1 MWKCYPKYNLELL
14 ININYMKKNRILF
27 TMCAVAALT
36 ACTDNELSSVTEGSN
51 TGKAAIEL
59 TVAPEVETRG
69 AWYFGDDGGQFKWDE
84 NDMIGLSMVSRD
96 KEETITDS
104 HYTLTN
110 YQFTATTGGTVTA
123 YPSVTGYFTTKN
135 ATVFSGKYVAYYP
148 YDNTYKDPSKTIPVS
163 SPYIQYTSVKQTVP
177 GTYDEPTS
185 QFAGDHSF
193 AYSQPFA
200 MEGGTEAK
208 AEIKLQNLSGSFMLN
223 LDQDLSE
230 KFGMGG
236 SPISYIIATTGD
248 FDLGKEKKTAGEFPV
263 HGDLK
268 SVIVA
273 PGDEAA
279 TYDESQ
285 EALILHM
292 SNGTKGSY
300 DTEGTLTIA
309 KDEAV
314 YMVTLPRPD
323 FFSEGYRF
331 YLVDATHKA
340 YEIEKD
346 AATLQAAGYTTIYG
360 KVANFRVK
368 NADVTE
374 TKVNNTPVYVAA
386 DYASLAALAN
396 VNEGSKIYVFN
407 NIILEDN
414 LTFEQGV
421 ELIAAKNQGKITVPD
436 GKKLTFT
443 NNSIINTEVEV
454 CGTTTD
460 AGLIADK
467 GLTIGTEGK
476 VTNNT
481 PFVVKTLTQV
491 VVEGEYT
498 NNATFTVEAPAATTS
513 EANRGLK
520 VTGTFNNNNG
530 IVDNYGTVSNV
541 NGEFTNKGDFL
552 DEIGSKLSGTAMK
565 QDGEY
570 ICIVDRQARL
580 LEAINQRPS
589 TTIRLKNCA
598 EGVAGY
604 NNRICYDFLNQD
616 WSKYKFEIIGD
627 NVGVQ
632 NSDPTTYE
640 GVAKIKSLEVERG
653 AKFTQ
658 EDNAQLDITE
668 GLLIKG
674 TTTIKNTC
682 NVGSDVTIIGGEFT
696 ITEAKSNLTE
706 RMTVAGNL
714 TTVAMGTATFNNNV
728 IVRVLGEQGVVN
740 NIGCKFVITDATETG
755 KVPAIVYAKA
765 FSGNG
770 TWANYPT
777 VVENPEKPYNN

>member
-1 MWKCYPKYNLELL
+1 
-14 ININYMKKNRILF
+14 MKKNRILF

-36 ACTDNELSSVTEGSN
+36 ACTDNELSSVSEGSN

-69 AWYFGDDGGQFKWDE
+69 VWELSDKIGKFKWNL
-84 NDMIGLSMVSRD
+84 NDKIGLSMVSRE
-96 KEETITDS
+96 KTETITDS

-110 YQFTATTGGTVTA
+110 YEFTASGETGIQ
-123 YPSVTGYFTTKN
+123 YPSVTGYFTTQN

-163 SPYIQYTSVKQTVP
+163 SPYIQYTSVKQTVL

-208 AEIKLQNLSGSFMLN
+208 GTIKLQNLSGSFMLN

-230 KFGMGG
+230 KFGMGV

-248 FDLGKEKKTAGEFPV
+248 FDLGKEKETAGEFPV

-300 DTEGTLTIA
+300 DTEGALTIA

-331 YLVDATHKA
+331 YLVDAAHKA

-346 AATLQAAGYTTIYG
+346 AATLQAAGYTTICG
-360 KVANFRVK
+360 KVANFVVK

-374 TKVNNTPVYVAA
+374 TKVNGQNVYVAA
-386 DYASLAALAN
+386 DYASLAALKN
-396 VNEGSKIYVFN
+396 VNANSKIYVFN

-414 LTFEQGV
+414 LTFEQSV

-454 CGTTTD
+454 LGTTTD
-460 AGLIADK
+460 AGLVAND
-467 GLTIGTEGK
+467 GLTIGSKGK

-481 PFVVKTLTQV
+481 PFTVAAEKQV
-491 VVEGEYT
+491 VVAGEYT
-498 NNATFTVEAPAATTS
+498 NNATFTVAAPAATTS
-513 EANRGLK
+513 QANRGLK
-520 VTGTFNNNNG
+520 VTGTFNNNKT
-530 IVDNYGTVSNV
+530 VDNYGTVSNV

-552 DEIGSKLSGTAMK
+552 DEIGSKLSGTSMK

-604 NNRICYDFLNQD
+604 NGRRCYDFQNQD

-627 NVGVQ
+627 NVGIQ

-653 AKFTQ
+653 AKFIQ

-682 NVGSDVTIIGGEFT
+682 NVGSDVTIIGGAFT
-696 ITEAKSNLTE
+696 ITEAESNLTE

-714 TTVAMGTATFNNNV
+714 TTVAKGTATFNNNV

-740 NIGCKFVITDATETG
+740 NLGCKFVITDATETG

-777 VVENPEKPYNN
+777 VVDNPIDPYNN

>member
-1 MWKCYPKYNLELL
+1 
-14 ININYMKKNRILF
+14 
-27 TMCAVAALT
+27 
-36 ACTDNELSSVTEGSN
+36 
-51 TGKAAIEL
+51 
-59 TVAPEVETRG
+59 
-69 AWYFGDDGGQFKWDE
+69 
-84 NDMIGLSMVSRD
+84 MVSRE
-96 KEETITDS
+96 KTETITDS

-110 YQFTATTGGTVTA
+110 YEFTASGETGIQ
-123 YPSVTGYFTTKN
+123 YPSETGYFTTQN

-163 SPYIQYTSVKQTVP
+163 SPYIQYTSVKQTVS

-208 AEIKLQNLSGSFMLN
+208 GTIKLQNLSGSFMLN

-236 SPISYIIATTGD
+236 SPISYIIATTGA
-248 FDLGKEKKTAGEFPV
+248 FNLGQTKDGAGEFPV
-263 HGDLK
+263 KGDLK
-268 SVIVA
+268 SVIVT
-273 PGDEAA
+273 PGDNAA
-279 TYDESQ
+279 TYDNENGFQ

-292 SNGTKGSY
+292 STANKGGYDANGALVIG
-300 DTEGTLTIA
+300 D

-386 DYASLAALAN
+386 DYASLAALKN
-396 VNEGSKIYVFN
+396 VNANSKIYVFN

-414 LTFEQGV
+414 LTFEQSV

-454 CGTTTD
+454 LGTTTD

-491 VVEGEYT
+491 VIEGEYT
-498 NNATFTVEAPAATTS
+498 NNATFKVEAPAATTS

-520 VTGTFNNNNG
+520 VTGTGTFNNNKT
-530 IVDNYGTVSNV
+530 VDNYGTVSNV

-604 NNRICYDFLNQD
+604 NGRKCYDFQNQD

-627 NVGVQ
+627 NVGIQ

-653 AKFTQ
+653 AKFIQ
-658 EDNAQLDITE
+658 EDDAQLDITE

-714 TTVAMGTATFNNNV
+714 TTVAKGTATFNNNV

-740 NIGCKFVITDATETG
+740 NMGCKFVITDATATG

-777 VVENPEKPYNN
+777 VVNDPENPYNN